1 MSEILLKFESL
12 PALLVS
18 INEDNTSTLFFELL
32 KKNMKKQPPIFRDNA
47 GYTKAYLKELAYQLK
62 ADLGW
67 DWMSNDYT
75 IEDTIKMHKE
85 IENMLDKEKSFANVP
100 KDTQELI
107 HEAHFCIHAVQWH
120 NPKFPRGNFLQLEW
134 FNDDYTELPDDA
146 RFVFQPGFGDIIL
159 QNPYVG
165 HPPIQCW
172 QQNDYENITRTCQFH
187 DRIKPGVKINLTT
200 PPNKR
205 FPLKKYEQWWTTNAP
220 NFVNQHSMEKII
232 KYTGFPLVGK
242 VKNKEMLDKIC
253 NHASILKLQ
262 DINCI

>member
-1 MSEILLKFESL
+1 MAEILLKFESL

-100 KDTQELI
+100 KDTHELI

-120 NPKFPRGNFLQLEW
+120 NPKFPHGNFLQLEW

-146 RFVFQPGFGDIIL
+146 RFVFQPDFGDIIL

-165 HPPIQCW
+165 HPPVQCW
-172 QQNDYENITRTCQFH
+172 IQNDYENITRTCQFH
-187 DRIKPGVKINLTT
+187 DRIKPGIKINLTT
-200 PPNKR
+200 PNKR
-205 FPLKKYEQWWTTNAP
+205 FPLKEYEQWWTTNAP